1 MAQRRSRRSRVKSGS
16 FKVGSILGKVA
27 PYVAF
32 AQQLTEKDIA
42 VLPAGRSYQQQGK
55 DFLNILTGRMAGFHL
70 FNADSDYKPPFTINP
85 SAILTSKWVQGGA
98 GMIAYSLIAK
108 KVKFLP
114 KGGTIGSIGKKIAFG
129 GAVGALFDAPNGTT
143 STITSSYTAP
153 APAGSTTTNSY
164 SVPTLT
170 NYSNFSYPMG
180 TGGMY

>member
-1 MAQRRSRRSRVKSGS
+1 MAHRRSRRSRVKTGS
-16 FKVGSILGKVA
+16 FKIGSILGKVA

-42 VLPAGRSYQQQGK
+42 VLPTNRTYQQQGK
-55 DFLNILTGRMAGFHL
+55 DFLNIITGRMAGFHL
-70 FNADSDYKPPFTINP
+70 FNAASDYKPPFTINP

-129 GAVGALFDAPNGTT
+129 GAVGALFDAPNGG
-143 STITSSYTAP
+143 TITNQSTYTAP
-153 APAGSTTTNSY
+153 APAGTNTNFNVPTINSNYSMSY
-164 SVPTLT
+164 SNQMT
-170 NYSNFSYPMG
+170 
-180 TGGMY
+180 TGGIN